1 MSKRMIVEVNLLSK
15 LFGAFFKA
23 KEAGKEDAF
32 KDALRSKDAELG
44 KVWDSWDASMEKTL
58 LATRRA
64 LQNQK
69 KDSKVIDDLL
79 AKYY

>member
-44 KVWDSWDASMEKTL
+44 KVWDKWDSDMEKTL
-58 LATRRA
+58 LATKRA
-64 LQNQK
+64 LQVHKMDTK
-69 KDSKVIDDLL
+69 KIDNLL

>member
-23 KEAGKEDAF
+23 KEAGKEDEF
-32 KDALRSKDAELG
+32 KDTLRSKDAELG
-44 KVWDSWDASMEKTL
+44 KVWDKWDSDMEKTL
-58 LATRRA
+58 LATKRA
-64 LQNQK
+64 LQVHKMDTK
-69 KDSKVIDDLL
+69 KIDNLL